1 MAQSIQD
8 RLLAAQIAIEN
19 ALNDEEIAPLLT
31 AYGYDVTK
39 LNVGNALRQAA
50 MQEVQRQVEEYGDQ
64 FTATDIVNQAWQQA
78 NAEYMKHVK
87 IARVAFKNERGA
99 FQKLALDGQ
108 RKRTL
113 SGWLGQARQFYSNAL
128 SDTHVQNVLLGFG
141 IDVAALTAAQALV
154 DAAEQASAAQESEK
168 GDAQQATLER
178 NKAMQALDAWMSD
191 FIAIARIALAGK
203 PQLLEKLGVQVKN

>member
-113 SGWLGQARQFYSNAL
+113 SGWLGQARQCYSNAL